1 MSPATPSWQVDVAAV
16 AGSLVH
22 EIKNPLS
29 TLQINAQ
36 LLLEEWKA
44 PDTPR
49 EKRMVKRLQVMLD
62 EVRHLEAIVRDFLRF
77 AERHELERVT
87 DDVNALIEGVAD
99 LLGTEMERRGIRL
112 RASYDRTIP
121 PLPCDRALLRQA
133 VTNLL
138 INAEQAM
145 PEGGEVIIKTA
156 KVGEEAVIDIIDTGV
171 GIPPQNLQRIFA
183 LYFTT
188 KKGGSGLGLAT
199 TKRIIEEHGGRI
211 EVSSEIGKGTQFR
224 LRLPLRAD
232 APSDPDA
239 GDGR

>member
-1 MSPATPSWQVDVAAV
+1 MTPGTPSWQVDVAAV

-36 LLLEEWKA
+36 LLLEEWKS

-77 AERHELERVT
+77 AERHELELVAV
-87 DDVNALIEGVAD
+87 DVNALIEGLID
-99 LLGTEMERRGIRL
+99 LLGTEMERRGIRV
-112 RASYDRTIP
+112 RTSFDP
-121 PLPCDRALLRQA
+121 ELPALPCDRGLLRQA

-138 INAEQAM
+138 VNAEQAM
-145 PEGGEVIIKTA
+145 PDGGEVIVKSQRDGDQAI
-156 KVGEEAVIDIIDTGV
+156 IDIIDMGI
-171 GIPPQNLQRIFA
+171 GIPPQNLPKIFE

-199 TKRIIEEHGGRI
+199 TKRIVEEHGGRI

-224 LRLPLRAD
+224 IRIPLRSG
-232 APSDPDA
+232 PSSAEGPGA
-239 GDGR
+239 LR